1 MSHWWRLASIGLLTG
16 VLLAACSSPTSPS
29 QSEGLLPQAMGAVNG
44 VDFLPPVGDA
54 GVLTGNF
61 DPNVD
66 LSIEVFAL
74 SNGEATGAPLGPTF
88 ATGDGS
94 ITVTNDPNVDEEYH
108 ANWDTSLTDVEDGT
122 SVRVEVRL
130 SNAPTDGPACNPATA
145 DLANGC
151 LAFFDVQLWRN
162 MGQVKKTQVGTAI
175 GTTATYDT
183 FDLTN
188 GRTLPIKVHI
198 EQGAADLPPVAH
210 LEVGVAYYN
219 ETTGTFVVPFRA
231 STSTD
236 DHGIVSYRFRASEG
250 DPWIVILTPTMW
262 TFEYD
267 QGGNYIATLM
277 VTDTSGQTSTDT
289 AQVNLIV
296 PIIGPPK

>member
-44 VDFLPPVGDA
+44 VAFLPPVGDA

-66 LSIEVFAL
+66 LSIEIFAL
-74 SNGEATGAPLGPTF
+74 SNGEAAGAPLGPTF
-88 ATGDGS
+88 TTTDGS

-130 SNAPTDGPACNPATA
+130 PNAPTDAPACNPATA

-162 MGQVKKTQVGTAI
+162 MGQAKKTQVGTAI
-175 GTTATYDT
+175 GANATDDT
-183 FDLTN
+183 LDLTN

-198 EQGAADLPPVAH
+198 EQGAADTPPVAKWI
-210 LEVGVAYYN
+210 LYAAAFVGKP
-219 ETTGTFVVPFRA
+219 TDFDA
-231 STSTD
+231 SPSTD
-236 DHGIVSYRFRASEG
+236 DHGIVAYIFDPG
-250 DPWIVILTPTMW
+250 DGTGPITEPGPTW
-262 TFEYD
+262 TYTYD
-267 QGGNYIATLM
+267 KAFAFDTITATLT
-277 VTDTSGQTSTDT
+277 VVDTKGQTDTTSMTFDLF
-289 AQVNLIV
+289 VVIEPL
-296 PIIGPPK
+296 P